1 MGFCLRSYQTP
12 GFAAGTVNEP
22 IELQSDDEVG
32 GGNDDEGGGGRN
44 MTMKARWTAER
55 NMTSTMPLLH
65 SDMNRQKIIFEI
77 LIVLVC
83 FPILLI

>member
-32 GGNDDEGGGGRN
+32 GGNDDEGGGGEEYDNEGKVDRREEHDFDN
-44 MTMKARWTAER
+44 A
-55 NMTSTMPLLH
+55 TSSFRHESTE
-65 SDMNRQKIIFEI
+65 DNF
-77 LIVLVC
+77 
-83 FPILLI
+83 